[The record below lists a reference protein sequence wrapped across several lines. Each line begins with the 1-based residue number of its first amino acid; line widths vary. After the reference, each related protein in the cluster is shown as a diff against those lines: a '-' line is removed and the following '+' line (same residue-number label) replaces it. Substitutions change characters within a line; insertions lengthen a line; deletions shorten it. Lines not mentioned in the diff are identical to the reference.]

1 MIFDKGRIF
10 ASPRTL
16 RDAQHVVW
24 PFTILVDRKEQHPW
38 TMTGLETTDPPPAPF
53 RFDDF
58 HMKYKEK
65 QVPLVI
71 ETAAADLH
79 TGDYTIRGMDHM
91 LAVERK
97 SIEDLYGTLTGSR
110 DRFENE
116 LERMQA
122 LDFAAVVVEGDW
134 HRVMRGLP
142 DRKVNPQSIFGSV
155 IAYQQRFRGVHW
167 WFADH
172 RRDAE
177 TITFRIL
184 RYYAEG
190 IAVT

>member
-1 MIFDKGRIF
+1 MIFSKGRIF
-10 ASPRTL
+10 ASPKTL
-16 RDAQHVVW
+16 KDAQEVVW
-24 PFTILVDRKEQHPW
+24 PHTILVDRKEQQPF
-38 TMTGLETTDPPPAPF
+38 TMQGLETTEPPPEPF

-65 QVPLVI
+65 IVPLVVP
-71 ETAAADLH
+71 TACADLH
-79 TGDYTIRGMDHM
+79 TGDYTVRGMENM
-91 LAVERK
+91 ITVERK
-97 SIEDLYGTLTGSR
+97 SIEDLFGTLTSSR
-110 DRFENE
+110 ERFENE
-116 LERMQA
+116 LDRMA
-122 LDFAAVVVEGDW
+122 AMDFAIVVVEGDW
-134 HRVMRGLP
+134 HRVMRGLR

-155 IAYQQRFRGVHW
+155 IAYQQRWRTVHW

-177 TITFRIL
+177 TITFRHL

>member
-10 ASPRTL
+10 ASPTTL
-16 RDAQHVVW
+16 RNKDVVEW
-24 PFTILVDRKEQHPW
+24 PFTILVDTSEQHPF
-38 TMTGLETTDPPPAPF
+38 TMDGIQTTDPPPEKF

-58 HMKYKEK
+58 HMKYKDK
-65 QVPLVI
+65 VVPLAI
-71 ETAAADLH
+71 PTMKANLE
-79 TGDYTIRGMDHM
+79 TGDYSISGMGHM
-91 LAVERK
+91 IAVERK
-97 SIEDLYGTLTGSR
+97 SIEDLFGTLSAGR

-116 LERMQA
+116 LDRLNRM
-122 LDFAAVVVEGDW
+122 DFGVVVVEGDW

-142 DRKVNPQSIFGSV
+142 DRRVNPQSIFGSV
-155 IAYQQRFRGVHW
+155 IAYQQKFRGVHW

-177 TITFRIL
+177 TITFRVL